1 MTGTSTDERA
11 LVAAVLAQAPGAF
24 ERLVREYQGLCW
36 HIIHRMVRHP
46 DDASE
51 LCQEA
56 FLRVHQCLHQF
67 RHESPLK
74 SWVGQVA
81 YSVAKRHLERL
92 RIPLAELSQAIERD
106 EVVAAEFARSQA
118 FDSKIGA
125 ALVDLPVPLGVLDRL
140 LAQAAAAE
148 WADAPAPAAR
158 IERNWPRLT
167 RRQLLWGASLALGLV
182 ICLAVYRS
190 WQPGPIVTEQQLSD
204 KGRGNKQCQ
213 PSGSLGKSCENQN
226 FLHRPDLRSPS
237 ATGPGCK
244 VLGVCL

>member
-1 MTGTSTDERA
+1 MTGSSTDERT

-56 FLRVHQCLHQF
+56 FLRVHQRLHQF

-92 RIPLAELSQAIERD
+92 RIPLAELSPDAEDGLSLLKQIGDGFDLEAAFADAQVQDVLNAAIEALPPLQRTLLTLYHLD
-106 EVVAAEFARSQA
+106 ELPIAEIAIVTGLAEGTIKSHLFRTRTQLRERLEA
-118 FDSKIGA
+118 
-125 ALVDLPVPLGVLDRL
+125 PLGV
-140 LAQAAAAE
+140 AA
-148 WADAPAPAAR
+148 
-158 IERNWPRLT
+158 
-167 RRQLLWGASLALGLV
+167 
-182 ICLAVYRS
+182 
-190 WQPGPIVTEQQLSD
+190 
-204 KGRGNKQCQ
+204 
-213 PSGSLGKSCENQN
+213 
-226 FLHRPDLRSPS
+226 
-237 ATGPGCK
+237 
-244 VLGVCL
+244 

>member
-56 FLRVHQCLHQF
+56 FLRVHQRLHQF

-92 RIPLAELSQAIERD
+92 RIPLAELSPDAEDGLSLLKQIGDGFDLEAAFADAQVQDVLNAAIETLPPLQRTLLTLYHLD
-106 EVVAAEFARSQA
+106 EMTIAEIATVTGLAEGTIKSHLFRTRKQLRVLLEA
-118 FDSKIGA
+118 
-125 ALVDLPVPLGVLDRL
+125 PLGV
-140 LAQAAAAE
+140 AA
-148 WADAPAPAAR
+148 
-158 IERNWPRLT
+158 
-167 RRQLLWGASLALGLV
+167 
-182 ICLAVYRS
+182 
-190 WQPGPIVTEQQLSD
+190 
-204 KGRGNKQCQ
+204 
-213 PSGSLGKSCENQN
+213 
-226 FLHRPDLRSPS
+226 
-237 ATGPGCK
+237 
-244 VLGVCL
+244 